1 MKRELFIE
9 TVRNAVTDCVK
20 RAVADFSEARI
31 GVGTSICEVNVNR
44 DIETPHGWWIGLG
57 GDGVSDKELTVI
69 RIERPDGTPVCF
81 IVSYGMK
88 PCAIDNSEM
97 KSQSRLVSGD
107 VPGYACRM
115 AQEQLGAPVM
125 YFTPAAAN
133 QVPREQAWYDALD
146 SEGNIYTED
155 IGVAEG
161 LKIVE
166 KLGTEMG
173 NAVLAA
179 AEGIECS
186 LEESELKAA
195 SGEVQADARGRAA
208 MPKKPAL
215 SQEFVFEKKQ
225 SVGSDVFVI
234 GDIAFVSVKPEL
246 NAQTGIEL
254 KKQSPFAHTIVM
266 SMTNGGM
273 KYMPDRS
280 AYENVTW
287 ESQNTSL
294 FPGSAELWRDMVLS
308 LLEKLR

>member
-9 TVRNAVTDCVK
+9 TVRDAVTDCAT
-20 RAVADFSEARI
+20 RAFADFAEARI
-31 GVGTSICEVNVNR
+31 GVGTSVCEVNVNR

-57 GDGVSDKELTVI
+57 GDGVSDKELTVVK
-69 RIERPDGTPVCF
+69 IERPDGTPVCF

-88 PCAIDNSEM
+88 PCALDNSEM

-107 VPGYACRM
+107 VPGFACRM
-115 AQEQLGAPVM
+115 AQEKLGAPVM

-133 QVPREQAWYDALD
+133 QVPREQAWYDAVD

-166 KLGTEMG
+166 KLGIEMG
-173 NAVLAA
+173 NAILSASCA
-179 AEGIECS
+179 AECS
-186 LEESELKAA
+186 AEEAELKHD
-195 SGEVQADARGRAA
+195 SVEILADSRGRAS
-208 MPKKPAL
+208 MPKKPAFA
-215 SQEFVFEKKQ
+215 QEFVFAEKQ
-225 SVGSDVFVI
+225 PVGSDVFTI

-254 KKQSPFAHTIVM
+254 KEQSPFAHTIVM

-273 KYMPDRS
+273 KYMPDKG
-280 AYENVTW
+280 AYESVTW

-308 LLEKLR
+308 LLNKLR